1 MEFSRNKYN
10 QYQTLIKTLNSNNVC
25 ILQITTI
32 SLGNCLFRFQKRL
45 RIVIIKCYQYTP
57 QKKVSECFNVI
68 NKSLEMLDENVV
80 YKYTC
85 NVDQSISYI
94 GKASRQKF
102 RRVADNK

>member
-1 MEFSRNKYN
+1 M
-10 QYQTLIKTLNSNNVC
+10 
-25 ILQITTI
+25 
-32 SLGNCLFRFQKRL
+32 FRFQKRL

-102 RRVADNK
+102 KRVADNTERKIAVLFSIKWINEHSVKTPTSKLI